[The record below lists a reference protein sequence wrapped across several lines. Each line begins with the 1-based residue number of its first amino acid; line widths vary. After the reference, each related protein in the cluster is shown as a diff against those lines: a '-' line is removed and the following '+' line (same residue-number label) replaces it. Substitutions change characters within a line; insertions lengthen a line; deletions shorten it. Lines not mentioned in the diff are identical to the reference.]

1 MFLVCLLLKYIYN
14 VCPLAIYNVMNYETN
29 LIYLSDVLKRILVE
43 EERCKIKEVLVKNQ
57 KDYNT
62 VRNNAR
68 PDSSYVREAIEL
80 EKEKR
85 TLPKPLPP
93 RKPKPSCTT
102 SVPSP
107 KRSSSPTDEPPLKK
121 QKSSSPTSI
130 PRVESTVVGK

>member
-1 MFLVCLLLKYIYN
+1 MKITYS
-14 VCPLAIYNVMNYETN
+14 LAIYSVMNYEMN

-80 EKEKR
+80 DKEKR
-85 TLPKPLPP
+85 KLPKPLPP
-93 RKPKPSCTT
+93 RKPKPPGTI

>member
-1 MFLVCLLLKYIYN
+1 M
-14 VCPLAIYNVMNYETN
+14 AIYSVMNYEMN
-29 LIYLSDVLKRILVE
+29 LIYLLDVLKRILVE

-93 RKPKPSCTT
+93 RKPKPSCTI